1 MLFLSLKLGACIIF
15 HWLSDCNM
23 DNRFADK
30 FYKNP
35 SVPHVKA
42 TVLAKGSL
50 SCKERCKTQRVLA
63 SIIYGYAMKRIVISN
78 NQMHWTGKRY
88 DPCRN
93 GADAH
98 LMNITCLQGVKRTK
112 GHYNRL
118 CFIIGRN
125 VYSLYWSRSHL
136 KFVSQGAQNIWC
148 FFCTRQKTSLLF
160 CPKLNFLNIRSHT
173 CVLLWCKDVHNMKKY
188 FWLFYMLRT
197 IGKWGWRKSWTSI
210 F

>member
-1 MLFLSLKLGACIIF
+1 MARLWKELWSPTIKCIGQEKDMILPERSRCTSDEHNMLA
-15 HWLSDCNM
+15 
-23 DNRFADK
+23 
-30 FYKNP
+30 
-35 SVPHVKA
+35 
-42 TVLAKGSL
+42 
-50 SCKERCKTQRVLA
+50 
-63 SIIYGYAMKRIVISN
+63 
-78 NQMHWTGKRY
+78 
-88 DPCRN
+88 
-93 GADAH
+93 
-98 LMNITCLQGVKRTK
+98 GVKRTK

-160 CPKLNFLNIRSHT
+160 CPKLNFLNITSHT
-173 CVLLWCKDVHNMKKY
+173 CVFLWCKDVHNMKKY

-210 F
+210 FWR